1 MQYNNGQSRIISN
14 TAILYARMAVLLI
27 INLYSARILLSE
39 LGVVDYGIYNVVAG
53 VILLA
58 SFFNNTMSIANQ
70 RFICYEIG
78 NNNNTKVS
86 AILSTGIIIHICI
99 SIFIIFMAETIGIW
113 FIKNYINLPTGK
125 ESSGLFVFHISLIT
139 YIISFLY
146 IPFHATIISFE
157 RMNVFAYISIIDGI
171 LKLLA
176 VISLKLFISN
186 KLHMYVILL
195 CCETLIIGVIY
206 MIYCNYKLIK
216 IRLKL
221 AQKNIAKELLNF
233 IGWNTF
239 GQISFISANQGINIL
254 VNIFFN
260 VIANSAMGIANQVNG
275 AVLQLTSNFQT
286 AFRPQIVKLYANKNF
301 EELNSLII
309 TSSKISFFLLYIV
322 SIPIILNINQLLSI
336 WLTVVPEWTAIFCIL
351 TIIFSLTEVIGGPL
365 FMTIFANGDIRKYQ
379 IIVGILF
386 LSNIPIT
393 YICFKT
399 GLQPQSALYVRII
412 ISIFILIYRIA
423 SMKTYIDFSIMKY
436 TKHVL
441 IRIFNVILISL
452 PVSALIRM
460 SLDDNIVG
468 LLISSISSVIIIAI
482 SIIFIGINK
491 EERSYLKEIIKHK
504 K

>member
-1 MQYNNGQSRIISN
+1 
-14 TAILYARMAVLLI
+14 
-27 INLYSARILLSE
+27 
-39 LGVVDYGIYNVVAG
+39 
-53 VILLA
+53 
-58 SFFNNTMSIANQ
+58 
-70 RFICYEIG
+70 
-78 NNNNTKVS
+78 
-86 AILSTGIIIHICI
+86 
-99 SIFIIFMAETIGIW
+99 
-113 FIKNYINLPTGK
+113 
-125 ESSGLFVFHISLIT
+125 
-139 YIISFLY
+139 
-146 IPFHATIISFE
+146 
-157 RMNVFAYISIIDGI
+157 
-171 LKLLA
+171 
-176 VISLKLFISN
+176 
-186 KLHMYVILL
+186 
-195 CCETLIIGVIY
+195 
-206 MIYCNYKLIK
+206 MIYCNYKLVK

-221 AQKNIAKELLNF
+221 AQKQIAKGLLNF

-254 VNIFFN
+254 INIFFN